1 VNCGTE
7 NKCLENNFSSTVPSI
22 KINHPQSAKI
32 MTSIPSPSSWH
43 GLLGQGDVV
52 EQFRRAV
59 ARGRL
64 ASSFLFAGPPG
75 VGKRTFALKF
85 AQALLCQTNPET
97 DFDPCGHCASCILV
111 EAGTHPDL
119 IFVCKPAERANI
131 LVESIIGD
139 DEHRMQ
145 EGLLH
150 DISLKPFMGGR
161 KIAII
166 DDADYLKAEG
176 ANALLK
182 TLEEPPPRSVLILI
196 GTSPAKQ
203 LPTIRSR
210 CQLIRFQ
217 PLSETIVA
225 DLLLAKGLAPDA
237 TAARR
242 LAHYSGGSLERAGQL
257 SDPDLWAFRG
267 TLYGQLAE
275 GAFNNVT
282 FALALAQFVDAAGK
296 EAPPRRLRFHQI
308 TLFATDFYRHLLRAQ
323 TGAAESADADLR
335 QFLEIAL
342 RRGPINAE
350 TTARR
355 LERCLEADQQIDRNA
370 NQSTLIEAWLDG
382 LVGER

>member
-1 VNCGTE
+1 MNST
-7 NKCLENNFSSTVPSI
+7 LSST
-22 KINHPQSAKI
+22 
-32 MTSIPSPSSWH
+32 SWH
-43 GLLGQGDVV
+43 GLRGQDGVV

-75 VGKRTFALKF
+75 VGKRTFALKL
-85 AQALLCQTNPET
+85 AQTLLCQTNPET
-97 DFDPCGHCASCILV
+97 AFDPCGYCPSCVQV

-119 IFVCKPAERANI
+119 IFVCKPADRANI

-182 TLEEPPPRSVLILI
+182 TLEEPPPRSVLVLI

-217 PLSETIVA
+217 PLDETIVA
-225 DLLLAKGLAPDA
+225 DLLLEKGLTQNEAD
-237 TAARR
+237 ARR
-242 LAHYSGGSLERAGQL
+242 LAQYSGGSLERAIRL
-257 SDPDLWAFRG
+257 SDPELWTFRG
-267 TLYGQLAE
+267 TLYQQLAE
-275 GAFNNVT
+275 GAFDNVA
-282 FALALAQFVDAAGK
+282 FAPTVAKFVEAAGK
-296 EAPPRRLRFHQI
+296 EAPRAASGFTKSSNSPPISTAICCARKPAQRSRPTPISGSSSMPPSAADRSAQKPRPI
-308 TLFATDFYRHLLRAQ
+308 ASIAASMPISKSTAT
-323 TGAAESADADLR
+323 
-335 QFLEIAL
+335 
-342 RRGPINAE
+342 PIKPP
-350 TTARR
+350 RSKPGSM
-355 LERCLEADQQIDRNA
+355 L
-370 NQSTLIEAWLDG
+370 
-382 LVGER
+382 